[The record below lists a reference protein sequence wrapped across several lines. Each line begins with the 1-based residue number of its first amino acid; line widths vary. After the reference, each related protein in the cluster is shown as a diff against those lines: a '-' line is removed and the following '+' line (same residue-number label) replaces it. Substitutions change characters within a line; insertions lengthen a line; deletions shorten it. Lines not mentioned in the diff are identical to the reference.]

1 MKIPSFKIGLDI
13 GSTTIKCVVLK
24 EKEIIFKSYERHKSF
39 VIKKTTELLLKI
51 EKNIIKN
58 APFKIAITGSAGLG
72 IAQKANL
79 EFVQEVF
86 ATKIAVLKNF
96 KDVDVVVEL
105 GRENA
110 KILFLTGNEELR
122 MNGSF
127 AEKQELL

>member
-72 IAQKANL
+72 IAQKADL
-79 EFVQEVF
+79 EFV
-86 ATKIAVLKNF
+86 
-96 KDVDVVVEL
+96 
-105 GRENA
+105 
-110 KILFLTGNEELR
+110 
-122 MNGSF
+122 
-127 AEKQELL
+127 